1 MNNDY
6 LEHLKKK
13 RVKVLVTIKPVLETF
28 EINDFDYTF
37 DKDTHQE
44 TLIIEKT
51 KIGCTLNSIEAIMQ
65 EVLGYLFVKK
75 WIPRR
80 SLGSHED
87 RCIEAI
93 THYWIK

>member
-13 RVKVLVTIKPVLETF
+13 RVKVLATIKPVLETF

-51 KIGCTLNSIEAIMQ
+51 KNRLYAQ
-65 EVLGYLFVKK
+65 FY
-75 WIPRR
+75 
-80 SLGSHED
+80 
-87 RCIEAI
+87 
-93 THYWIK
+93 